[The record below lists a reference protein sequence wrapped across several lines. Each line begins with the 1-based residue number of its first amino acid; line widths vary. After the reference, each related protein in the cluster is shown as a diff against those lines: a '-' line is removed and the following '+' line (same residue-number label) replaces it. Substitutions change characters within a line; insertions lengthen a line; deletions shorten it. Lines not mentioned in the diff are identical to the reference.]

1 MNQFHNKIIES
12 LTKFVVFVLSSL
24 FSVLIILALV
34 NENILVNV
42 NILGKSVI
50 WYITI
55 LGSIAAV
62 LRATISDKIV
72 YFPREKMGE
81 IKEKIEFIPD
91 EWVDKA
97 DNSNIKNQFSQYY
110 QYKIV
115 TILKNIVYT
124 FLVPFHLWYL
134 YFSVKDLSL
143 IHI

>member
-1 MNQFHNKIIES
+1 
-12 LTKFVVFVLSSL
+12 
-24 FSVLIILALV
+24 
-34 NENILVNV
+34 
-42 NILGKSVI
+42 
-50 WYITI
+50 
-55 LGSIAAV
+55 
-62 LRATISDKIV
+62 
-72 YFPREKMGE
+72 MGE

-134 YFSVKDLSL
+134 YFSVKDIVKFIKKTAVKHPQIGYICKYALFEKCRNT
-143 IHI
+143 